1 MISILMPVYNG
12 IEFMDTSVTSIL
24 EQTHKEWELLI
35 GINGHPPGSTV
46 YQTAKAYEKD
56 PRIRVLDL
64 TTKGKSNT
72 LNEMLSYCS
81 YSWIALLDV
90 DDVWLPLKLET
101 QLSFMSLYDVIGTHC
116 HYFGERYGQPD
127 IPTGDLRTHDFMKVN
142 PIINSSCLVKK
153 EHCLWDGSVDG
164 VEDYDMWLRVWRKKC
179 YFYNVPEALVLHRIH
194 QSSSFNAKG
203 NHVQARDVVER
214 YR

>member
-1 MISILMPVYNG
+1 MPVYNG
-12 IEFMDTSVTSIL
+12 IEYMDTSVTSIV

-46 YQTAKAYEKD
+46 YQTAKAYETD

-72 LNEMLSYCS
+72 LNEMLTYCS

-101 QLSFMSLYDVIGTHC
+101 QLPFMSFYDVIGTHC
-116 HYFGERYGQPD
+116 HYFDERYGQPD
-127 IPTGDLRTHDFMKVN
+127 IPTGDLRSHNFLQVN

-164 VEDYDMWLRVWRKKC
+164 VEDYDLWLRLWRKKC
-179 YFYNVPEALVLHRIH
+179 FFYNVHEALVLHRIH

>member
-1 MISILMPVYNG
+1 MPVYNG

-24 EQTHKEWELLI
+24 EQTYKEWELLI
-35 GINGHPPGSTV
+35 GINGHPPGSIV
-46 YQTAKAYEKD
+46 YQTAKAYETD

-116 HYFGERYGQPD
+116 HYFGESYGQPD
-127 IPTGDLRTHDFMKVN
+127 IPTGDLRKHDFMKVN

-164 VEDYDMWLRVWRKKC
+164 VEDYDMWLRLWRKKC

>member
-1 MISILMPVYNG
+1 MPVYNG
-12 IEFMDTSVTSIL
+12 IEFIDTSVTSIL
-24 EQTHKEWELLI
+24 EQTCKDWELWI
-35 GINGHPPGSTV
+35 GINGHPPGSTI
-46 YQTAKAYEKD
+46 YQIAKQYEKD
-56 PRIRVLDL
+56 PRIRVLEL

-72 LNEMLSYCS
+72 LNEMLTHCS
-81 YSWIALLDV
+81 FSWIALLDV
-90 DDVWLPLKLET
+90 DDVWLPLKLEK
-101 QLSFMSLYDVIGTHC
+101 QLPLMSLYDVIGTHC

-127 IPTGDLRTHDFMKVN
+127 IPIGDLRSHSFLQVN

-164 VEDYDMWLRVWRKKC
+164 VEDYDLWLRLWRKGC
-179 YFYNVPEALVLHRIH
+179 FFYNLSEPLVLHRIH

-203 NHVQARDVVER
+203 NHLQARDVVER